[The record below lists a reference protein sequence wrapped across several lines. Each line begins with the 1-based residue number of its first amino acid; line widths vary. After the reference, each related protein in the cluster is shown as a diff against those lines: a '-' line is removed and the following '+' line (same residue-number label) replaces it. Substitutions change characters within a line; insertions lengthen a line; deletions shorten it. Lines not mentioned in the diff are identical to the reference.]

1 MPEYEYKVNI
11 SGTDYIPED
20 DSLQRVKIH
29 RFLFETFGAG
39 NAAAASIEVE
49 IKPKAEVPRMAV
61 MQPFAREIGS
71 DSWFPLGMFYLDY
84 PEADSFTTTLFG
96 YDAMLKGEVIYNP
109 IGDQGTWPKTMVSVA
124 NDICTRILGLQM
136 DSRTVIP
143 PGYMLQYPNEYTAR
157 EILCHIAA
165 ACGGNWTITAENKL
179 LLVPLFGSMPE
190 ETNYLVDDFGMAI
203 KFPDGV
209 RLLV

>member
-11 SGTDYIPED
+11 SGTDYVPED

-49 IKPKAEVPRMAV
+49 IKPKAEIPRMAV
-61 MQPFAREIGS
+61 IQPFAREIGS
-71 DSWFPLGMFYLDY
+71 ESWFPLGEFYLDY
-84 PEADSFTTTLFG
+84 PESDSFTTTLFG

-109 IGDQGTWPKTMVSVA
+109 IGAQGPWPREMSTVA
-124 NDICTRILGLQM
+124 EDICSRILGITM
-136 DSRTVIP
+136 DERTNIP
-143 PGYMLQYPNEYTAR
+143 EGYKLKYPNQYTAR

-190 ETNYLVDDFGMAI
+190 ETNYLVDNVGMALE
-203 KFPDGV
+203 FPDGV